1 MQTEHHPWSPAA
13 LRRQMSQLLVD
24 DPPPIVNLHPEGAAP
39 LALLC
44 EHASARLPRGCGAT
58 AADLAWLHTHWGVDL
73 GAAPLTAAL
82 ARRLDAPAFLGGV
95 SRLLCDL
102 NRPPGHPDL
111 ARAEVEGARLAL
123 NAPLHANDHAAAEAA
138 RAARVAAWHTPFHA
152 AVDAGLAAR
161 RGQLRLLFSV
171 HTFTPLYLGQ
181 PRSMGMGVLFD
192 EHDALAEELAAALEA
207 GEAAAA
213 DGVEVVRNAPWSGK
227 DGLIYSPQ
235 RHGRAQGLPYL
246 ELEVRQDLLEQD
258 DQVERIAGRVARA
271 LRGLGLLQGAWPAA

>member
-1 MQTEHHPWSPAA
+1 MQTDHRPWSPAEV
-13 LRRQMSQLLVD
+13 RRQMSQLLVD
-24 DPPPIVNLHPEGAAP
+24 DPPPIVTLHPDGGAP

-58 AADLAWLHTHWGVDL
+58 AADMAWLHTHWGVDL

-82 ARRLDAPAFLGGV
+82 ARRLDAPALLGGV

-102 NRPPGHPDL
+102 NRPPGHPEL
-111 ARAEVEGARLAL
+111 ARAEVEGAPLAL
-123 NAPLHANDHAAAEAA
+123 NAPLHGVDGEDA
-138 RAARVAAWHTPFHA
+138 RAARVAAWHAPFHA
-152 AVDAGLAAR
+152 AVDQALGAR

-181 PRSMGMGVLFD
+181 PRRMGMGVLFD
-192 EHDALAEELAAALEA
+192 EHDALAEELAQALVA
-207 GEAAAA
+207 GEAAAP
-213 DGVEVVRNAPWSGK
+213 DGVEVARNAPWSGK

-235 RHGRAQGLPYL
+235 RHGRAHGLPYL

-271 LRGLGLLQGAWPAA
+271 LRGLGLLQGAWPGA